1 MIFAAKHKFCTY
13 YLTESDWGG
22 NDSVNSYKITHRKLI
37 TSLKSNNHEKV
48 DRAFRELY
56 DTYARIVF
64 YISLEILHDNMAAE
78 ENVNDTFIAVFN
90 SVTDLDCNKNI
101 KYWLITTAKN
111 KAIDR
116 LRKKDK
122 NITLVDDKIL
132 DINRGDSYTNEDQD
146 IFLEIKKF
154 LNEDEYNII
163 IQRFLYQL
171 SFSSISKNMKL
182 KIGTTTSKY
191 SRAIKK
197 LKDIFDI
204 RR

>member
-13 YLTESDWGG
+13 YLTDSDLGG

-37 TSLKSNNHEKV
+37 TGLKSNNHEKI

-90 SVTDLDCNKNI
+90 SVADLDCSKNI

-122 NITLVDDKIL
+122 NISLVDDKIL
-132 DINRGDSYTNEDQD
+132 DINQGDSYKNEEQD

-204 RR
+204 WR

>member
-1 MIFAAKHKFCTY
+1 
-13 YLTESDWGG
+13 
-22 NDSVNSYKITHRKLI
+22 VNPYKINHRKLI

-48 DRAFRELY
+48 DRAFKELY

-90 SVTDLDCNKNI
+90 SVANLDCSKNI

-116 LRKKDK
+116 LRRKDK

-146 IFLEIKKF
+146 IFLEIKKI

-171 SFSSISKNMKL
+171 SFSTISKNMKL

-191 SRAIKK
+191 SRAINK
-197 LKDIFDI
+197 LKDIFDK